1 MKPSVFAHWLIALVA
16 VWLTLPQASL
26 AGKVTDTTGAKVE
39 VSSPERIVSLGGGIT
54 ELVFALGLGDQVIA
68 VDASSVYPPK
78 VFELKRLPYHRQL
91 SAEGIL
97 SLQPDLVVASDAVG
111 PEAVVTQIRDAGLP
125 IVRLPSDATV
135 EGAKERIRMLAKL
148 VDRNKQGK
156 QLVGDID
163 RALDKLAKP
172 APAPRV
178 VFIYARG
185 GGTLNV
191 AGLDTGAGRMV
202 ELAGGVNAVTGYTGY
217 KPLTA
222 ESLVLAKPDVFLLT
236 SRGLES
242 LGGTE
247 GLLEQPGVS
256 LTPAGQNKRIVVL
269 DDLLLLGFG
278 PRVGEGVVELA
289 KRLGDPDFTP

>member
-1 MKPSVFAHWLIALVA
+1 
-16 VWLTLPQASL
+16 
-26 AGKVTDTTGAKVE
+26 
-39 VSSPERIVSLGGGIT
+39 
-54 ELVFALGLGDQVIA
+54 
-68 VDASSVYPPK
+68 
-78 VFELKRLPYHRQL
+78 
-91 SAEGIL
+91 
-97 SLQPDLVVASDAVG
+97 
-111 PEAVVTQIRDAGLP
+111 
-125 IVRLPSDATV
+125 
-135 EGAKERIRMLAKL
+135 
-148 VDRNKQGK
+148 K
-156 QLVGDID
+156 QLLADID
-163 RALDKLAKP
+163 ISMGKLAKP
-172 APAPRV
+172 DPAPRV

-222 ESLVLAKPDVFLLT
+222 ESLVLAKPDVLLLT

-247 GLLEQPGVS
+247 GLLAQPGVS
-256 LTPAGQNKRIVVL
+256 LTPAGQNRRIVVL